1 MVKTIIVMLFVVS
14 VVFSET
20 TTVVKKTDTLVSRD
34 VLIKNTLKIQVLENT
49 LSNRENTITRQN
61 QVIDSLKIIIGNRR
75 RYR

>member
-14 VVFSET
+14 GVFSET

>member
-1 MVKTIIVMLFVVS
+1 MLFVVS
-14 VVFSET
+14 GVFSET